1 MVIYDFKVNI
11 APCPY
16 LFVCIKYPPMVDKQ
30 PIGGSNMETLAL
42 FDKPIEKSPIVIN
55 SDIKLIEHDNLRTLV
70 VVNYPIFTYNTSDK
84 DSERYLIAQL
94 SRNRLT
100 SQKILASC
108 FDTHINTIKNY
119 KSRFLSQG
127 LQGIVS
133 QKPSLDE
140 PRKITPQVVRK
151 VLAYYFKHSSASENE
166 IAKQVSSQLAFS
178 VSQPSVGR
186 ILERCGFK
194 VKGEKPLTEPFK
206 GIIDNRQLE
215 LTFSPFTTVTESVK
229 PKEIPDNYT
238 RADNLYI
245 KRLKKGI
252 FSPYGASL
260 IYTPLISRFGL
271 LESYLSIYGRRDNK
285 YISSAQVWLTFF
297 HMVSL
302 GFPSIE
308 SLTNAHGEEF
318 GSLIGRNYLPSVRS
332 IRESLSDFG
341 SRAKSEELIFHL
353 CQRFIEHHLASL
365 GVLYIDGHFLPYFG
379 FEPTLKSWY
388 SLRRFAIKGNIQY
401 FANDREQNPLFF
413 IIRPPTIDLIRAIYE
428 MIPFMRKITDRPL
441 TLIFDRGGFSQEF
454 FINLRDHYPD
464 ITFITWA
471 DENSFSIG
479 EKIRNI
485 DEALFKLSLIH
496 LKTKK
501 VKVKLAELEIPIGEY
516 GPMRAII
523 VLVPGSKKRIA
534 ILTNDLL
541 RDKRGIAF
549 LMINRWGQENFFKL
563 MKKDYHIDYHP
574 GYDTRE
580 IESAPLIKNPQYD
593 RISKTIKKIN
603 TLITKAS
610 AELGGKTQQSKLK
623 HQPLSRLEEKNQTL
637 INKIYSLKVQK
648 KRWLKK
654 RTDTPRKI
662 SLKEA
667 YLHQDLKEL
676 DLEKKAILD
685 SVKITVYNL
694 QRHLMQFINR
704 STISNGS
711 SVNTYD
717 IIKQITNRGAK
728 LKLSYSTL
736 YVTIGYFNDKQI
748 QKIAEKLCEYLNALN
763 PITLDKF
770 AFNIRYRVEER

>member
-1 MVIYDFKVNI
+1 MDNLT
-11 APCPY
+11 
-16 LFVCIKYPPMVDKQ
+16 LFNGPREQ
-30 PIGGSNMETLAL
+30 SRTT
-42 FDKPIEKSPIVIN
+42 IVIN
-55 SDIKLIEHDNLRTLV
+55 PDIRFITQDNLKILTV
-70 VVNYPIFTYNTSDK
+70 ANYPAFAYHSSDLE
-84 DSERYLIAQL
+84 SERYLIAQL
-94 SRNRLT
+94 SRNNLAT
-100 SQKILASC
+100 QKELAHCFNISQK
-108 FDTHINTIKNY
+108 TVKNY
-119 KSRFLSQG
+119 KSRLIHHG
-127 LQGIVS
+127 LQGILYG
-133 QKPSLDE
+133 KPALKE
-140 PRKITPQVVRK
+140 PRKITPQVVRE
-151 VLAYYFKHSSASENE
+151 VLAYYFTHSTASENE
-166 IAKQVSSQLAFS
+166 IAKQVSLRLGFS
-178 VSQPSVGR
+178 ISHPSVGR
-186 ILERCGFK
+186 ILEQCGFK
-194 VKGEKPLTEPFK
+194 VKLERPLTEPFK
-206 GIIDNRQLE
+206 GIIDDRQRE
-215 LTFSPFTTVTESVK
+215 LPFSSFTPMLYPVQ
-229 PKEIPDNYT
+229 PKETPESYT
-238 RADNLYI
+238 TSDKVYI
-245 KRLKKGI
+245 KRLKKGA

-271 LESYLSIYGRRDNK
+271 LEPYLAIYGRRDNK
-285 YISSAQVWLTFF
+285 YISSTQIWLTFF

-308 SLTNAHGEEF
+308 SLKNAHGEEF
-318 GSLIGRNYLPSVRS
+318 GPLVGRNCLPSVRS
-332 IRESLSDFG
+332 LRESLSDFG
-341 SRAKSEELIFHL
+341 SRAKSEELIFQL

-388 SLRRFAIKGNIQY
+388 SLRRFAIKGTIQY

-413 IIRPPTIDLIRAIYE
+413 IIRPPSVDLIHAIYE
-428 MIPFMRKITDRPL
+428 MIPFMRKITDKPL

-454 FINLRDHYPD
+454 FIKLKDEYPD

-501 VKVKLAELEIPIGEY
+501 VKVKLADIEIPIGRY
-516 GPMRAII
+516 GAMRAII
-523 VLVPGSKKRIA
+523 LLVPESKKRIA

-541 RDKRGIAF
+541 RDKKEIAF

-574 GYDTRE
+574 GYDTKE

-603 TLITKAS
+603 TLITKAN
-610 AELGGKTQQSKLK
+610 AQLGGKTQQSKLK
-623 HQPLSRLEEKNQTL
+623 HQSLSRLKEKNRML
-637 INKIYSLKVQK
+637 INKIHSLKAQK
-648 KRWLKK
+648 KLWMKK
-654 RTDTPRKI
+654 RTDTPKKI

-685 SVKITVYNL
+685 SVKITAYNL
-694 QRHLMQFINR
+694 QRYLMQFINR
-704 STISNGS
+704 SPMSNNDDS

-717 IIKQITNRGAK
+717 IIKQITNRGAR
-728 LKLSYSTL
+728 LKLSYNTL

-748 QKIAEKLCEYLNALN
+748 QKIAEKLCEHLNTLN
-763 PITLDKF
+763 PVTLDKF
-770 AFNIRYRVEER
+770 CFHVKYQVEQR